1 MQALIQ
7 LSIAN
12 IRSFVRDR
20 AALFWTFAFPLIFVV
35 LFGLIFQGGN
45 TTIKLAWVDL
55 DGSSGPTGS
64 STLRSSFSA
73 VKGVVLTDEDQATA
87 TEQMKT
93 GKVDAILEVPK
104 GYGTAVAAA
113 TAAAAAG
120 STPAT
125 PVQITVFTD
134 PTQATTGGIVQQV
147 VTGVLGAVNLGGRAP
162 IVEAQVTAIQTQ
174 NLNIISYLVPSI
186 LGMALMQLGVFAAIP
201 LVADRQKK
209 ILKRLNATPLHRWQ
223 LVGSN
228 VVMRLII
235 GIIQTIIIVAVGT
248 ALFGLQV
255 TGSLL
260 LLSGLVV
267 LGALA
272 FISLGYVIASFAPT
286 EDAANSMTSVVQFP
300 LMFLSGTFFVIDQM
314 PQPLQVV
321 ARFLPLTYL
330 SDALRQVMVNGTA
343 FSPLWVCFAVLIGWT
358 AVCFGISARFFKWQ

>member
-12 IRSFVRDR
+12 VRSFVRDR
-20 AALFWTFAFPLIFVV
+20 SALFWTFAFPLIFVV
-35 LFGLIFQGGN
+35 LFGLIFQGGSN
-45 TTIKLAWVDL
+45 TLRIGWVDL
-55 DGSSGPTGS
+55 DQTSGPSGS
-64 STLRSSFSA
+64 TTLRTAFAA
-73 VKGVVLTDEDQATA
+73 VNGAVLTDEDEAA
-87 TEQMKT
+87 ARDQMKT
-93 GKVDAILEVPK
+93 GKLDAIIEVPK
-104 GYGTAVAAA
+104 GYSLAVAAA
-113 TAAAAAG
+113 AG
-120 STPAT
+120 GASAEPAE
-125 PVQITVFTD
+125 ITVVTD
-134 PTQATTGGIVQQV
+134 PTQATTGGIAQQV
-147 VTGVLGAVNLGGRAP
+147 VNGVLGRVNLNGRQP
-162 IVEAQVTAIQTQ
+162 IVTAQPATIQTQ

-201 LVADRQKK
+201 LVADREKK

-228 VVMRLII
+228 IVMRLII
-235 GIIQTIIIVAVGT
+235 GIIQTLIIVAVGT
-248 ALFGLQV
+248 VLFGLQV
-255 TGSLL
+255 TGSLIL
-260 LLSGLVV
+260 LGSLVV
-267 LGALA
+267 LGAMA

-343 FSPLWVCFAVLIGWT
+343 FSPLWFCFAVLIGWT
-358 AVCFGISARFFKWQ
+358 VVCFGISSRFFKWQ